1 MKGISMGKTIGLAV
15 CLLLLGVGMV
25 LGVQRQWY
33 FVLFLLVLLSVACVA
48 ALFRVQRRSEQR
60 LLHVLEGIADHDL
73 SATYVPLGHGRTERQ
88 LAELAENLV
97 GQLRAAQ
104 TRQTA
109 DHQYYEA
116 LLDTV
121 DALLLVWDAGGR
133 ISWMNKE
140 AIRQLRGFRLHHL
153 KELAVLNPDFP
164 GFLQSLRPGVIQSI
178 RLRQSHGTVELAAT
192 LTRYQASDRRLYL
205 CCLRNVHPLLEQKEA
220 ESWQKLVSVLTHE
233 MMNSLAPILSLS
245 DTLCDR
251 MEPRKDEDPRL
262 WQGLSTIRRRS
273 QGLLQ
278 FIENY
283 RTLSRLPQPVCV
295 SVRLYE
301 LLADLQKLY
310 PQCVFDTQ
318 MADRVVEID
327 RGQMEQVLINLLKN
341 AVEATAGMSDPH
353 IRLQSMMV
361 EGGRLQWRVEDN
373 GPGILPEVAD
383 KVFVPFFTT
392 KASGCGIGLSLCKQI
407 VANHHGTITV
417 RSTPGRGAVF
427 VVELPLVRQSPLR
440 VR

>member
-1 MKGISMGKTIGLAV
+1 M
-15 CLLLLGVGMV
+15 
-25 LGVQRQWY
+25 
-33 FVLFLLVLLSVACVA
+33 
-48 ALFRVQRRSEQR
+48 
-60 LLHVLEGIADHDL
+60 
-73 SATYVPLGHGRTERQ
+73 
-88 LAELAENLV
+88 
-97 GQLRAAQ
+97 
-104 TRQTA
+104 
-109 DHQYYEA
+109 
-116 LLDTV
+116 
-121 DALLLVWDAGGR
+121 
-133 ISWMNKE
+133 
-140 AIRQLRGFRLHHL
+140 
-153 KELAVLNPDFP
+153 
-164 GFLQSLRPGVIQSI
+164 
-178 RLRQSHGTVELAAT
+178 
-192 LTRYQASDRRLYL
+192 YL

-295 SVRLYE
+295 PVRLYE

-341 AVEATAGMSDPH
+341 AVEATAGMPDPH

>member
-1 MKGISMGKTIGLAV
+1 MRNTFFPTVGWALGLLA
-15 CLLLLGVGMV
+15 LGAGMV
-25 LGVQRQWY
+25 CSVERQWY
-33 FVLFLLVLLSVACVA
+33 FVLVLLVLLSAGCMA
-48 ALFRVQRRSEQR
+48 ALCRAQRKQRQRV
-60 LLHVLEGIADHDL
+60 LHVLESIADHDL
-73 SATYVPLGHGRTERQ
+73 SATYIPSGRGGLERHV
-88 LAELAENLV
+88 AELLESIV
-97 GQLRAAQ
+97 CQLRAAQ
-104 TRQTA
+104 TRQTV

-121 DALLLVWDAGGR
+121 DALLLVWDEDGNVC
-133 ISWMNKE
+133 WMNK
-140 AIRQLRGFRLHHL
+140 AAVRKLRGFRLHHL
-153 KELAVLNPDFP
+153 KELAVLDAAFPDFLR
-164 GFLQSLRPGVIQSI
+164 GLRPGIIQSI

-192 LTRYQASDRRLYL
+192 LTRYQSSDRKLCL

-251 MEPRKDEDPRL
+251 IEPRKDDDPRL

-283 RTLSRLPQPVCV
+283 RTLSRLPQPVCAP
-295 SVRLYE
+295 VRLHE
-301 LLADLQKLY
+301 LLSDLQKLY

-318 MADRVVEID
+318 MADRVIEID

-341 AVEATAGMSDPH
+341 AVEATDGRPDPR

-373 GPGILPEVAD
+373 GPGILPEVVD

-392 KASGCGIGLSLCKQI
+392 KSSGYGIGLSLCKQI

-417 RSTPGRGAVF
+417 RSTPGRGAAF
-427 VVELPLVRQSPLR
+427 IVELPLAQR
-440 VR
+440 

>member
-1 MKGISMGKTIGLAV
+1 
-15 CLLLLGVGMV
+15 
-25 LGVQRQWY
+25 
-33 FVLFLLVLLSVACVA
+33 
-48 ALFRVQRRSEQR
+48 
-60 LLHVLEGIADHDL
+60 
-73 SATYVPLGHGRTERQ
+73 
-88 LAELAENLV
+88 
-97 GQLRAAQ
+97 
-104 TRQTA
+104 
-109 DHQYYEA
+109 
-116 LLDTV
+116 
-121 DALLLVWDAGGR
+121 
-133 ISWMNKE
+133 
-140 AIRQLRGFRLHHL
+140 
-153 KELAVLNPDFP
+153 
-164 GFLQSLRPGVIQSI
+164 
-178 RLRQSHGTVELAAT
+178 
-192 LTRYQASDRRLYL
+192 
-205 CCLRNVHPLLEQKEA
+205 
-220 ESWQKLVSVLTHE
+220 